1 MSVIFRRIRGH
12 LVPIHTT
19 DRQWEGATG
28 AGIAAAGVGA
38 GVASG
43 KTAAK
48 LVQKAS
54 KMYVKSRADFSAG
67 KKLLGASRTG
77 QLSFTDFTN
86 ARKGAKLVKG
96 AVSMRKEAVSLFRT
110 RNVVLGAGV
119 VVTSALVGAGF
130 SKLREAV
137 SGKKSEG
144 IKEGSK
150 TAAAVGAVAAL
161 STYGSYY
168 KHLPVGSVA
177 RVLTNTVARTAGKAR
192 PFKAKW
198 WK

>member
-19 DRQWEGATG
+19 DRQWEGAAG

-38 GVASG
+38 GVATG

-54 KMYVKSRADFSAG
+54 KMYVKSRSDFRTG
-67 KKLLGASRTG
+67 KKLVSGGKAG
-77 QLSFTDFTN
+77 QISFTEFLN
-86 ARKGAKLVKG
+86 ARKGAKLVKS

-119 VVTSALVGAGF
+119 AVSGALVGAGF

-144 IKEGSK
+144 ITEGSK
-150 TAAAVGAVAAL
+150 TAAAVGATAAL
-161 STYGSYY
+161 ATFGSYY
-168 KHLPVGSVA
+168 HHLPVGSLA
-177 RVLTNTVARTAGKAR
+177 RVLTNTVARSAGKAR